1 MGSVMNQKSP
11 SGPLSDLRTRK
22 MNIILIFTIFCKG
35 RVYDAHFLKLDVIYE
50 ICVED
55 GLSYELKPIRPN
67 FQIIFEIFSEDVV
80 FVINYLLFIYSH
92 MFIHYNMPYSMPC

>member
-1 MGSVMNQKSP
+1 MKNEYYTQFSP
-11 SGPLSDLRTRK
+11 
-22 MNIILIFTIFCKG
+22 FFHEG
-35 RVYDAHFLKLDVIYE
+35 RVYDVRFLKLDIVYK

-80 FVINYLLFIYSH
+80 YVINYLLVYIFTYVH
-92 MFIHYNMPYSMPC
+92 AL